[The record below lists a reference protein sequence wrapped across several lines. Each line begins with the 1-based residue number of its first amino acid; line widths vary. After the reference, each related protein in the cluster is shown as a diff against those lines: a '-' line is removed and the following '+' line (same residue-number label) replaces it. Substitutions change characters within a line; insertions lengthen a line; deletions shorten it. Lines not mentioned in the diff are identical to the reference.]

1 MFELIQ
7 EPLAGLKLLKPR
19 IFSDPRGAFVKTYH
33 ENLYHG
39 LGIDFA
45 LREEFFSIS
54 NKNVLR
60 GMHFQT
66 PPHAHNK
73 LVYCVA
79 GSVLDVVVDI
89 RKDKPTFG
97 QSVSF
102 ELSAANRHL
111 LYIPVGFA
119 HGFLALSDD
128 ACMVYKTDAAYAP
141 ENDTGIHWNS
151 FGYQWPVEEPIISE
165 RDAAFDKL
173 ENFQS
178 PF

>member
-7 EPLAGLKLLKPR
+7 EPLPGLKLLKPR

-33 ENLYHG
+33 EGLYHD
-39 LGIDFA
+39 LAIDFA

-54 NKNVLR
+54 SKNVLR

-79 GSVLDVVVDI
+79 GSVLDVVVDL
-89 RKDKPTFG
+89 RKDQPTFG
-97 QSVSF
+97 QSASF

-119 HGFLALSDD
+119 HGFLANSDD
-128 ACMVYKTDAAYAP
+128 ACMVYKTDAVYAP
-141 ENDTGIHWNS
+141 ENDTGIRWDS
-151 FGYQWPVEEPIISE
+151 FGFQWPVESPIISD
-165 RDAAFDKL
+165 RDQAFEACAAF
-173 ENFQS
+173 ES